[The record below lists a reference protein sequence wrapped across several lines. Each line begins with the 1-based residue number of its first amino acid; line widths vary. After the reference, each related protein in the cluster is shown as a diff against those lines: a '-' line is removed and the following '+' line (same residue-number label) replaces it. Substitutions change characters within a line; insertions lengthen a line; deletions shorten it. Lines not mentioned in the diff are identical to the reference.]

1 MGEPLLLPPPGPP
14 ILLFLLSLAPGV
26 EAGKPSFQQDLPSE
40 EQYHCRGI
48 SWPVPQQDGGIA
60 FLEHPCS
67 PLFLRRQ
74 LTLLAR
80 ACLPHQ
86 VRAPHDGPTGH
97 WVSVLGRGCHAREKS
112 PCHWPSRI
120 WGVGGGKQ
128 RPPLPLAKAEVAQ
141 AVAWLESHLAQQS
154 SEKPLTGGERCHF
167 LKRASAAGRGLCPT
181 HLAQAL
187 QKLLQCWEAPR
198 GPRKP
203 WRPGRN
209 RRALR
214 RWAHGLLQAGVG
226 GGRHSAIANPAKGA
240 NGGPP
245 PVTLS
250 LQAEQRGIPESI
262 DLGGHAW
269 LSATPLPGGLLG
281 QQPLVT
287 QDIPPS
293 LPVLRTEARAAGGTG
308 CRCPDGGLGKA
319 QGHEGRKEARGSQPG
334 VRVPTPRTEEAAW
347 AASALTFLLV
357 VLTLA
362 VLYTRLHRK
371 CRRGRSLYWTTST
384 EEGSDTVAAV
394 IKRRLLSAQSRRKKR
409 SRQPQPPPKAP
420 LLPTSSDS
428 SD

>member
-1 MGEPLLLPPPGPP
+1 MGEPLLLPPPPGPP

-40 EQYHCRGI
+40 EQYRCRVV
-48 SWPVPQQDGGIA
+48 SWPVPQQDEGIV
-60 FLEHPCS
+60 FLDHQCS

-80 ACLPHQ
+80 ACLPRQ
-86 VRAPHDGPTGH
+86 ARAPHDGPTGH
-97 WVSVLGRGCHAREKS
+97 W
-112 PCHWPSRI
+112 
-120 WGVGGGKQ
+120 
-128 RPPLPLAKAEVAQ
+128 PLPLAKAEVAQ
-141 AVAWLESHLAQQS
+141 AVAWLESHMARQS
-154 SEKPLTGGERCHF
+154 SEKPPTGGERCHF

-187 QKLLQCWEAPR
+187 QKLLQCWEATR
-198 GPRKP
+198 VPRKLR
-203 WRPGRN
+203 RPGRK

-214 RWAHGLLQAGVG
+214 RWADGLLQADVG
-226 GGRHSAIANPAKGA
+226 GGRHSATANSAKGA

-250 LQAEQRGIPESI
+250 LQAEQKDVPESM
-262 DLGGHAW
+262 DLGGRVW
-269 LSATPLPGGLLG
+269 MSATPLPGGLFG
-281 QQPLVT
+281 QQPLAT
-287 QDIPPS
+287 QDIRPS
-293 LPVLRTEARAAGGTG
+293 LPVLRTEARASGGTG

-319 QGHEGRKEARGSQPG
+319 QGHEGRKEARGSQVG

-371 CRRGRSLYWTTST
+371 CRRGRSLYWTTSI

-394 IKRRLLSAQSRRKKR
+394 IKRRLLSAQTRRKKR
-409 SRQPQPPPKAP
+409 SRQQLPPKAP
-420 LLPTSSDS
+420 LLSTSSDS

>member
-1 MGEPLLLPPPGPP
+1 MGEPLLLLPPPGPP

-40 EQYHCRGI
+40 EQYRCRGV
-48 SWPVPQQDGGIA
+48 SWPIPQQDGGIV
-60 FLEHPCS
+60 FLDHQCS

-86 VRAPHDGPTGH
+86 DRAPHDGPTGH
-97 WVSVLGRGCHAREKS
+97 W
-112 PCHWPSRI
+112 
-120 WGVGGGKQ
+120 
-128 RPPLPLAKAEVAQ
+128 PLPLAKTEAAQ
-141 AVAWLESHLAQQS
+141 AVAWLESHMAQQM
-154 SEKPLTGGERCHF
+154 SEKPPTGGERCRF
-167 LKRASAAGRGLCPT
+167 LKRASAAGGGLCPT

-187 QKLLQCWEAPR
+187 RKLLQCWEAAR
-198 GPRKP
+198 GPWKPRRRGRK
-203 WRPGRN
+203 

-214 RWAHGLLQAGVG
+214 RRADGLLQADVG
-226 GGRHSAIANPAKGA
+226 GGRHSAIANPVKGA
-240 NGGPP
+240 NGSPP

-250 LQAEQRGIPESI
+250 LQAEQKGISESV
-262 DLGGHAW
+262 DLGGQARP
-269 LSATPLPGGLLG
+269 SATPLPGGLLG

-287 QDIPPS
+287 QDIRPS

-319 QGHEGRKEARGSQPG
+319 QGHEGRKEARGSQAG

-362 VLYTRLHRK
+362 ILYTRLHRK

-394 IKRRLLSAQSRRKKR
+394 IKRRLLSAQTRRKKR
-409 SRQPQPPPKAP
+409 GRQQQQLPPKAP
-420 LLPTSSDS
+420 LLPTSTSDS